1 MKLNRN
7 LLVILAAVVLVVM
20 AGGALLVNSPSAPAA
35 TNADGGLI
43 SPQGY
48 QEQFISQPT
57 THFLLDVRTP
67 EEFASGHL
75 DGAANI
81 SVQTLAQ
88 RLADVPRDQPIVVYC
103 RSGNRSAQA
112 AQILAQAGYTN
123 VYDLGGII
131 TWEAAGYPVV
141 R

>member
-20 AGGALLVNSPSAPAA
+20 AGGALLLNSPSAPAA